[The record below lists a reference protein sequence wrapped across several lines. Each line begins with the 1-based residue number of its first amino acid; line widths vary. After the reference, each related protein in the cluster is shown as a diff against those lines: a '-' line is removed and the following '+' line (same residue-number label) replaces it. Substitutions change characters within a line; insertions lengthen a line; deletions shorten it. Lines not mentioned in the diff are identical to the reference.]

1 MTPLP
6 ARITIL
12 VVQADERAHVPVRE
26 TLARIEHPRCE
37 IHWVT
42 TSEAAKAALDEH
54 HHDAFLVD
62 CALGGLELAEHILA
76 HTPHAPVLLLDDA
89 PDREIDLKAAEAGV
103 AEYVTNL
110 DLLEHA
116 LRYAITHQHALARLA
131 ESEQRHALA
140 MQGANDGLW
149 DWDVRR
155 DRLYFSPRWKQMLGY
170 AEPELG
176 DAPGEWLGRVH
187 PDDRAAVTQALDA
200 HLTGASHHFEH
211 EHRMQHRDGSY
222 RWMLARGMAV
232 RDANGK
238 AVRVVGSQTD
248 VTDRKQAEQRLQH
261 DALHDALTGLPNRV
275 LFLDRLDQAIRRAQR
290 STPAAAAAVLFL
302 DLDRFKLVNDSLGHQ
317 VGDELLKAVAR
328 RLEAAVRPPATVAR
342 LGGDEFTVLL
352 DGVSDV
358 HEAALIAERVHQTL
372 KTPFEID
379 DRELHIDASIGIAL
393 ADADAAPDTVLRD
406 ADVAMYRAKADG
418 KGRHAVFD
426 GRMHEQVMR
435 RLDMES
441 ELRRAIEEQRLEV
454 AYQPIVQAATGRI
467 VGFEALCRWPEHHG
481 VVEPSEFVPIAEE
494 TGLIV
499 PLGRWI
505 LRAACAQL
513 ATWRT
518 MPRGAGL
525 TIGVNVSQRQLVDP
539 EFGPMLEQ
547 VLEQTGLDPRALR
560 LEIKENALSLEPEAV
575 QRVLRHALETLG
587 VRSHID
593 DFGTGASSLRL
604 LHGFPGDAVKI
615 HRALVIGMGREAGAF
630 EIVKALVGLAHN
642 LGLEVIAEGVETAAQ
657 LDHLKLLGCEF
668 AQGFHVSAPLR
679 PEDATA
685 LLRSGRRFASA
696 KSGSGRQS
704 ARPRA
709 SG

>member
-1 MTPLP
+1 MTKLP
-6 ARITIL
+6 DQVTVL
-12 VVQADERAHVPVRE
+12 VVQRDEERHRPVQQA
-26 TLARIEHPRCE
+26 LKAIERPRYL

-42 TSEAAKAALDEH
+42 SPEAAAAALDEH
-54 HHDAFLVD
+54 PHDAFLVD
-62 CALGGLELAEHILA
+62 CDSGGLELAKQILA

-89 PDREIDLKAAEAGV
+89 PDRDTDVAAAEAGI
-103 AEYVTNL
+103 AEYVTDTNA
-110 DLLEHA
+110 LERA

-170 AEPELG
+170 SEPELG

-187 PDDRAAVTQALDA
+187 LDDRAALTQALEA
-200 HLTGASHHFEH
+200 HLSGASQHFEH
-211 EHRMQHRDGSY
+211 EHRIQHRDGSY
-222 RWMLARGMAV
+222 RWVLARGMAV
-232 RDANGK
+232 RDAHGR
-238 AVRVVGSQTD
+238 ATRVVGSQTD

-290 STPAAAAAVLFL
+290 AHPTAAAAVLFL
-302 DLDRFKLVNDSLGHQ
+302 DLDRFKLVNDSLGHA
-317 VGDELLKAVAR
+317 VGDQLLIAVAR
-328 RLEAAVRPPATVAR
+328 RLESAVRPPDTVAR

-352 DGVSDV
+352 DGVTDV
-358 HEAALIAERVHQTL
+358 HEASLVAERVHQTL
-372 KTPFEID
+372 RTPFDID
-379 DRELHIDASIGIAL
+379 ERELFVDASIGIAL

-426 GRMHEQVMR
+426 ARMHEQVMR
-435 RLDMES
+435 RLDMET

-454 AYQPIVQAATGRI
+454 VYQPIVQAATGRI
-467 VGFEALCRWPEHHG
+467 AGFEALTRWPDSNG
-481 VVEPSEFVPIAEE
+481 GFVEPSEFVPIAEE

-505 LRAACAQL
+505 LHAACAQL
-513 ATWRT
+513 AQWREL
-518 MPRGAGL
+518 PQGAGL
-525 TIGVNVSQRQLVDP
+525 IVSVNVSHRQLADP
-539 EFGPMLEQ
+539 EFGL
-547 VLEQTGLDPRALR
+547 VLAEALAATGLDPQALR
-560 LEIKENALSLEPEAV
+560 LEVKENALSREPDAV
-575 QRVLRHALETLG
+575 HRALEHAHAQHG

-615 HRALVIGMGREAGAF
+615 HRALVIGMGVEPGAF

-685 LLRSGRRFASA
+685 LLQTVVTLS
-696 KSGSGRQS
+696 
-704 ARPRA
+704 
-709 SG
+709 

>member
-6 ARITIL
+6 ERVTVL
-12 VVQADERAHVPVRE
+12 VVQRDDRDHARARA
-26 TLARIEHPRCE
+26 TLDRIERPRCE
-37 IHWVT
+37 IHRVR
-42 TSEAAKAALDEH
+42 SAEAARAALGEH
-54 HHDAFLVD
+54 LHDAFLVD
-62 CALGGLELAEHILA
+62 QDTGGLELAEAILA
-76 HTPHAPVLLLDDA
+76 HSAHAPVLLLDPT
-89 PDREIDLKAAEAGV
+89 PDPALELAAAEAGV

-110 DLLEHA
+110 DLLERA

-170 AEPELG
+170 GDPELG

-187 PDDRAAVTQALDA
+187 PDDRAALTQALDA
-200 HLTGASHHFEH
+200 HLTGAGHHFEH
-211 EHRMQHRDGSY
+211 EHRIQHRDGSY

-232 RDANGK
+232 RDGSGRAI
-238 AVRVVGSQTD
+238 RVVGSQTD
-248 VTDRKQAEQRLQH
+248 VTARKQAEQRLQH

-290 STPAAAAAVLFL
+290 STPGAAAAVLFL

-328 RLEAAVRPPATVAR
+328 RLESAVRPPDTVAR

-352 DGVSDV
+352 DGVTDV
-358 HEAALIAERVHQTL
+358 HEAALVAERVHHTL
-372 KTPFEID
+372 RAPFEID

-393 ADADAAPDTVLRD
+393 AAADAAPDTVVRD
-406 ADVAMYRAKADG
+406 ADVAMYRAKAEG
-418 KGRHAVFD
+418 KGHHAVFD
-426 GRMHEQVMR
+426 ARMHEQVMR

-441 ELRRAIEEQRLEV
+441 DLRKAIEERRLEV
-454 AYQPIVQAATGRI
+454 AYQPIVQTATGRV
-467 VGFEALCRWPEHHG
+467 VGFEALCRWPGRHG
-481 VVEPSEFVPIAEE
+481 LVEPSEFVPIAEE

-499 PLGRWI
+499 PLGRWVMHE
-505 LRAACAQL
+505 ACAQL
-513 ATWRT
+513 AAWREL
-518 MPRGAGL
+518 PRGGGL
-525 TIGVNVSQRQLVDP
+525 TIGVNVSERQLGDP
-539 EFGPMLEQ
+539 GFGEDLQRILDE
-547 VLEQTGLDPRALR
+547 TGLDARALR
-560 LEIKENALSLEPEAV
+560 LEIKESALSREPETV
-575 QRVLRHALETLG
+575 QRVLRHALDAHG

-642 LGLEVIAEGVETAAQ
+642 LGLEVVAEGVESAGQ

-679 PEDATA
+679 PQDATA
-685 LLRSGRRFASA
+685 LLERVRTVR
-696 KSGSGRQS
+696 
-704 ARPRA
+704 
-709 SG
+709 

>member
-6 ARITIL
+6 TSVTVL
-12 VVQADERAHVPVRE
+12 VVQPDDAAHAPVRE
-26 TLARIEHPRCE
+26 TLNRIERPRCE

-42 TSEAAKAALDEH
+42 SAAAARAALHEH
-54 HHDAFLVD
+54 PHDAFLI
-62 CALGGLELAEHILA
+62 AARPNGLELATEILEHC
-76 HTPHAPVLLLDDA
+76 PHAPVLLIDDE
-89 PDREIDLKAAEAGV
+89 PDRALELAAAEAGV

-110 DLLEHA
+110 DLLERA
-116 LRYAITHQHALARLA
+116 LRYAITHQNALARLA

-140 MQGANDGLW
+140 MQGANEGLW
-149 DWDVRR
+149 DWDVRK

-170 AEPELG
+170 TDPELG
-176 DAPGEWLGRVH
+176 DARGEWLGRVH
-187 PDDRAAVTQALDA
+187 PDDRAALTQALDA

-232 RDANGK
+232 RDATGN

-248 VTDRKQAEQRLQH
+248 VTDRKKAEQRLQH

-290 STPAAAAAVLFL
+290 STPGAAAAVLFL

-328 RLEAAVRPPATVAR
+328 RLESAVRPPDTVAR

-352 DGVSDV
+352 DGVTDV
-358 HEAALIAERVHQTL
+358 HEAALVAERVHATL

-379 DRELHIDASIGIAL
+379 DRDLHIDASIGIAL
-393 ADADAAPDTVLRD
+393 AESDAAPETVLRD

-441 ELRRAIEEQRLEV
+441 ELRKAIEDRRLEV

-467 VGFEALCRWPEHHG
+467 VGFEALCRWPDHQG
-481 VVEPSEFVPIAEE
+481 LVEPSEFVPIAEE

-505 LRAACAQL
+505 MHEACSQL
-513 ATWRT
+513 AAWREL
-518 MPRGAGL
+518 PGGAGL

-539 EFGPMLEQ
+539 EFGDSLHTILSE
-547 VLEQTGLDPRALR
+547 TGLDPRALR
-560 LEIKENALSLEPEAV
+560 LEVKESALSREPEAV
-575 QRVLRHALETLG
+575 QRVLRHALDAYG

-615 HRALVIGMGREAGAF
+615 HRALVIGMGREAGSF

-642 LGLEVIAEGVETAAQ
+642 LGLEVIAEGVETAGQ

-679 PEDATA
+679 PQDAAA
-685 LLRSGRRFASA
+685 LLQRVKTLR
-696 KSGSGRQS
+696 
-704 ARPRA
+704 
-709 SG
+709 